1 MLRTIFYVAI
11 FLVFPLLSQAQERPI
26 KDLTPDKRHK
36 VGEKMLGQAS
46 YYNAVDHMKKLVD
59 EHPSKKEYIMEL
71 ANAYFFSR
79 DYKNAEIWYKKHVD
93 LDTKQKQITLALF
106 RYAECL
112 KYNAKYQ
119 EAQKAFK
126 EFSESRY
133 RDRRP
138 HYYKKYASNE
148 ALSCVW
154 AENNNELV
162 LPVEITH
169 LGGEIN
175 SAYSDF
181 APCPLNDSTLIFSSL
196 QSDSVITV
204 KADEAHSHMV
214 KLYRIDKKDNNWTTQ
229 DLIPNVNSVFE
240 NNANGT
246 FSPDKKRFYF
256 TRCIQ
261 NRAGNMVCK
270 IYVSKVEN
278 GSFSRPKKLPS
289 KINRKGYSSTQP
301 HVSQVESRGRTYEIM
316 IYSSDR
322 KGGRGGM
329 DLWYTIIDSEK
340 GTYRTPG
347 NLGRNINTLRDEVT
361 PFYDSTSSTLYFSSN
376 YHYGFG
382 GFDVFSARGALN
394 RYSDPVNIGK
404 PVNTRVDDTYYNIKG
419 DKQEGYLVSN
429 RPEGYHLTSET
440 CCDDIYSHQLEKD
453 LMLVKLSAYNSKVD
467 RKELKDVKLKLFEK
481 SGAFIKDSL
490 IFGGDT
496 IKVQRDTIGTLV
508 ILSPDSA
515 AHINILKV
523 LEYMGKGDKPKPVK
537 PNTII
542 SGGKYIELKTP
553 DNSFLIFKEKTYLAA
568 AAGATDTVYFLLRTS
583 EEQILSNTFI
593 PDTSLTNSNEKKLP
607 DFTLANIEFFFSKVV
622 DSAFITASANREIHE
637 NQIESEKSNTVG
649 KVINEIEEISS
660 RTRNKEIEGEAL
672 TPELKIILNYDFDDT
687 KFIEKHSGSLD
698 SLASMLNRYPR
709 FVIFIAAHTDGK
721 GSDTYNMNLSKRR
734 YKTIIDYLAQKG
746 ISRKRMSG
754 KGFGETEPLVPN
766 LNPDGT
772 DNPENRWLNRRA
784 EITILEK

>member
-1 MLRTIFYVAI
+1 MLRNIFYI
-11 FLVFPLLSQAQERPI
+11 TTFLVFPLISQAQERPI
-26 KDLTPDKRHK
+26 KDLSPEKRHK
-36 VGEKMLGQAS
+36 VGEKMLDQAS

-79 DYKNAEIWYKKHVD
+79 DYRNAEIWYKKHVD
-93 LDTKQKQITLALF
+93 LDAKQKQITLALF

-138 HYYKKYASNE
+138 HYYKKYAENE
-148 ALSCVW
+148 VLSCIW
-154 AENNNELV
+154 AENNKEVGN
-162 LPVEITH
+162 PVEITH
-169 LGGEIN
+169 LGDEIN

-181 APCPLNDSTLIFSSL
+181 APCPLNDTTLIFSSL

-214 KLYRIDKKDNNWTTQ
+214 KLYRTDKNDENWSTH
-229 DLIPNVNSVFE
+229 DLLPNVNSVFE

-261 NRAGNMVCK
+261 NRAGTMVCK

-301 HVSQVESRGRTYEIM
+301 HVSEVESRGRKYEIM

-329 DLWYTIIDSEK
+329 DLWYTVIDSEK

-347 NLGRNINTLRDEVT
+347 NLGRNINSIRDEVT

-376 YHYGFG
+376 YHFGYG
-382 GFDVFSARGALN
+382 GFDVFSAQGALN
-394 RYSDPVNIGK
+394 RYSDPVNLGK
-404 PVNTRVDDTYYNIKG
+404 PVNTRVDDTYYILKG

-440 CCDDIYSHQLEKD
+440 CCDDIYSHKLEND
-453 LMLVKLSAYNSKVD
+453 LMLVKLYAFNSKAD
-467 RKELKDVKLKLFEK
+467 RKELKDVNLKIFEK
-481 SGAFIKDSL
+481 TGDFITDSL
-490 IFGGDT
+490 IYGGDT
-496 IKVQRDTIGTLV
+496 IRVQKDTLSTLV
-508 ILSPDSA
+508 ILSQDSA
-515 AHINILKV
+515 THINNLKV
-523 LEYMGKGDKPKPVK
+523 INFMGRGDKPKPVQ

-542 SGGKYIELKTP
+542 SGGKYKELESSE
-553 DNSFLIFKEKTYLAA
+553 NSFLVFKNKNYLAA
-568 AAGATDTVYFLLRTS
+568 AAGVSDTVYFLLQTS
-583 EEQILSNTFI
+583 DDQILSETFI
-593 PDTSLTNSNEKKLP
+593 PDTSLIYHNESKLP
-607 DFTLANIEFFFSKVV
+607 DFTLANIEFFFSKKV
-622 DSAFITASANREIHE
+622 DSNFLASSANREINE
-637 NQIESEKSNTVG
+637 NQIESEKSNTVA

-660 RTRNKEIEGEAL
+660 RTRDKEIEGEAL

-698 SLASMLNRYPR
+698 SLASMLNKYPR
-709 FVIFIAAHTDGK
+709 FVIFIAAHTDSK
-721 GSDTYNMNLSKRR
+721 GSDTYNMNLSKKR
-734 YKTIIDYLAQKG
+734 YKTIIDYLSNKG
-746 ISRKRMSG
+746 INRKRMSG
-754 KGFGETEPLVPN
+754 RGFGETEPLVPN